1 MPTIENNSIIWEY
14 CKMRLS
20 YELDGVTYVLTT
32 SVNGTFVYKPLTG
45 KK

>member
-1 MPTIENNSIIWEY
+1 
-14 CKMRLS
+14 MRLS
-20 YELDGVTYVLTT
+20 YEIDGVTYVLTT